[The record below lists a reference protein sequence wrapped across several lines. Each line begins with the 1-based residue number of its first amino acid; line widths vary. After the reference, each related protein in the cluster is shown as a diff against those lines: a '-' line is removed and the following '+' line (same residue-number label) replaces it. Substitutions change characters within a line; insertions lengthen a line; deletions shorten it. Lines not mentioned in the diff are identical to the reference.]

1 MLSYIVAR
9 RTHEIGIRMALGAGG
24 RDVLRLIFAM
34 GGRLVVIGLGIGLA
48 LTIMLARVLRSE
60 VFQVPETD
68 ALALAGVVLLLCC
81 TAFLACFVPAR
92 RAARL
97 DPMSALRHE

>member
-1 MLSYIVAR
+1 
-9 RTHEIGIRMALGAGG
+9 
-24 RDVLRLIFAM
+24 VLAKI
-34 GGRLVVIGLGIGLA
+34 
-48 LTIMLARVLRSE
+48 LRSE

-68 ALALAGVVLLLCC
+68 PLAVAGAVLLLC
-81 TAFLACFVPAR
+81 AAALLACVLPAR